1 MILHKSIVIYFFL
14 ALFSTGAMAQLK
26 HRTEVLLLMGSRFE
40 ITPYA
45 ESDSLVDASITAAID
60 EVERIENM
68 ISEWIPNTII
78 SLINSNAGVEP
89 VKVSDE
95 LFHLINRCIKVS
107 ELTDGA
113 FDISWAAARHVWRFD
128 GTMTN
133 LPATGLIDSMKLLV
147 NYKNIILNEDS
158 KTVFLKNRGMAIG
171 LGAVGKGYAANR
183 MKSVMQAMGVQS
195 GIVIAGGD
203 LITWGEP
210 LPEKKWPIGIAD
222 PNNTS
227 AAIAWIEVG
236 PMAVVTSGDYEHFA
250 TIDGKRYGHIIDPR
264 TCFPVEGL
272 RSVTIICPDAELA
285 DALATAVFVLGKV
298 NGLTLVNQLKGVE
311 CLIIDNE
318 GKMITSDNLPL
329 NFYGQG
335 ESQKT
340 HQITI
345 GSK

>member
-1 MILHKSIVIYFFL
+1 
-14 ALFSTGAMAQLK
+14 
-26 HRTEVLLLMGSRFE
+26 MGSRFE

-45 ESDSLVDASITAAID
+45 ESDSLVDAGISAAIT
-60 EVERIENM
+60 EVKRIENT
-68 ISEWIPNTII
+68 ISEWIPGTVI
-78 SLINSNAGVEP
+78 SQINDNAGIQP

-95 LFHLINRCIKVS
+95 IFNLIKRCNKVS
-107 ELTDGA
+107 DLTNGA

-128 GTMTN
+128 GSMTS
-133 LPATGLIDSMKLLV
+133 LPDPALIDSMKLLV
-147 NYKNIILNEDS
+147 YYKNIVLDETA
-158 KTVFLKNRGMAIG
+158 KTVFLKNKGMAIG

-183 MKSVMQAMGVQS
+183 MKSVMQAMGIQS

-203 LITWGEP
+203 LIAWGEP
-210 LPEKKWPIGIAD
+210 APGKFWPIGIAD
-222 PNNTS
+222 PNNS
-227 AAIAWIEVG
+227 SNAIAWIEVG

-285 DALATAVFVLGKV
+285 DALATAVFVLGK
-298 NGLTLVNQLKGVE
+298 NSGLALVNQLKGIE

-318 GKMITSDNLPL
+318 GKMITSDNLSL
-329 NFYGQG
+329 NFYGQN
-335 ESQKT
+335 ENQKT
-340 HQITI
+340 HRITI